1 MTGWH
6 KVNQTMIICIQRA
19 IRLWIFKVINNFAKK
34 VLFLCSFYHKILPVK
49 HLDPNTGSVGKCI
62 TPLLIVSTQSHIQLV
77 LNEVWTSFTVSQET
91 PPGRGQ
97 APHWRKLII
106 GHQLWSIIL
115 VNLPQRLPSNP
126 SWNSCIVDNFCC
138 NLHTHTRR
146 SRLASLSQPND
157 VHRATGGAQGGMKDL
172 GRNH

>member
-1 MTGWH
+1 
-6 KVNQTMIICIQRA
+6 MIICIQRA

-115 VNLPQRLPSNP
+115 VNLSTTASIKSLMKQ
-126 SWNSCIVDNFCC
+126 
-138 NLHTHTRR
+138 LHCWQFLLQSTHTYTEE
-146 SRLASLSQPND
+146 SPGIPQSA
-157 VHRATGGAQGGMKDL
+157 
-172 GRNH
+172 